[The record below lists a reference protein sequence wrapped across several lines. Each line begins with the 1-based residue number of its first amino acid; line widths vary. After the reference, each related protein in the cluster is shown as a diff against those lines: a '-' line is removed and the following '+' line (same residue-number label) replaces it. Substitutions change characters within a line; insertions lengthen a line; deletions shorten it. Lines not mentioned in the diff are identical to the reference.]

1 MRRFLAVLALIA
13 GVCAPAIGASGAL
26 AEDAREPEFTGLGIR
41 LVDIPTATADDPRTR
56 TYITDHLKP
65 GTVIERRVQVLN
77 DSPDPIEVSMYAA
90 AADIAEGDFV
100 GAAGDTQNLLSSWT
114 STSEQSLALQPRER
128 EFVNVTVKVPPRA
141 PSGEAYA
148 VIWAETTTPPS
159 EDGGITQVSRVGI
172 RIYLSVGPGG
182 VPASDFRIQSMTAA
196 RNAEGAPQV
205 QASVHNTGGRA
216 LDLSGKLMLTKGP
229 GGLSAGPFE
238 ITVGTTLGV
247 GQTEPISVS
256 LGEKL
261 PDGPWLATNH
271 GEERLGRAHRR
282 GSADLSDQARLRRPG
297 DRARAR
303 WCAVAPDRFGGRGR
317 AAAPRR
323 TAVVPAS
330 QAPSGEGWTPTEPS
344 SARRMVPIG

>member
-26 AEDAREPEFTGLGIR
+26 SEDAREPEFTGLGIR

-261 PDGPWLATNH
+261 PDGPWLATIMAKSGLVEH
-271 GEERLGRAHRR
+271 TAEARLTFPTKPGFADPVIAQEPAGVPWLPI
-282 GSADLSDQARLRRPG
+282 GSAVAAGLLLLAGLLWFLLRRRRQEKAGLLPN
-297 DRARAR
+297 RAPLDA
-303 WCAVAPDRFGGRGR
+303 
-317 AAAPRR
+317 
-323 TAVVPAS
+323 
-330 QAPSGEGWTPTEPS
+330 
-344 SARRMVPIG
+344 